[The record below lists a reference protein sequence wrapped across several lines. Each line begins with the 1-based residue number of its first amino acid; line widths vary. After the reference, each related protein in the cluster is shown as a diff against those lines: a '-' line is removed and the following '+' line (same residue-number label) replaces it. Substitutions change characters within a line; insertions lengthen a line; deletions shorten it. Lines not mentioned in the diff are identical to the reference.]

1 MGLDMYMT
9 ARRYL
14 SSYDKNETV
23 QTARTAL
30 AETLQT
36 LGAPAD
42 SEVKIVDVEV
52 AYWRKANA
60 IHNWIVA
67 HVQNGDDDCREYTFH
82 RETMQTLLKV
92 CNTVIENPEEA
103 EELLPPSSG
112 FFFGSTEIDSYY
124 WRDVKYTRD
133 RLIEF
138 LKPESS
144 AWRFCYQSSW

>member
-14 SSYDKNETV
+14 SAYDKNETV

-42 SEVKIVDVEV
+42 SEVKIVEVEA

-60 IHNWIVA
+60 IHNWMVKN
-67 HVQNGDDDCREYTFH
+67 VQYGRDDREEYYFSREKMQKLLDACYTVLADFNKVE
-82 RETMQTLLKV
+82 ET
-92 CNTVIENPEEA
+92 
-103 EELLPPSSG
+103 LPPISG
-112 FFFGSTEIDSYY
+112 FFFGSTEVDYNY
-124 WRDVKYTRD
+124 WLDIEHTRD
-133 RLIEF
+133 RLIEC

-144 AWRFCYQSSW
+144 EWTFYYQSSW

>member
-1 MGLDMYMT
+1 MGIDMYMT

-14 SSYDKNETV
+14 SAYDKNETV

-42 SEVKIVDVEV
+42 SEMKIVDVEV

-67 HVQNGDDDCREYTFH
+67 HVQNGNDDCREYIFK
-82 RETMQTLLKV
+82 RETMQTLLNV